1 MRERLPDRRPAVT
14 GEVTWAGHRISVSAG
29 FAADGRVAEVFA
41 SGARYGSDLQRL
53 LDDACVVISL
63 ALQHGARPSGLGR
76 SLGRLP
82 VPGANEAEGPASVL
96 GAVVDWLAEVDR
108 VEA

>member
-14 GEVTWAGHRISVSAG
+14 GEVVWSGHRIAVSAG
-29 FAADGRVAEVFA
+29 FLADGRVGEVFA

-63 ALQHGARPSGLGR
+63 ALQHGARPADLGR

-82 VPGANEAEGPASVL
+82 VPGSEEAHEPASVL
-96 GAVVDWLAEVDR
+96 GAVVDWLAEVVR